1 MRRLDRY
8 ILREW
13 VAVFGMALISLVG
26 LQLLALVQNKL
37 DDLRGYGATWHEVVN
52 YFAVVLPST
61 LPTVIPVSLA
71 ISILYS
77 LGDLHRRQETTA
89 MRAAGFSV
97 WDISRSLWM
106 MGALLTGTLFLL
118 NAEVVPWSVEQS
130 RLTMSNLRYE
140 AAKQQQL
147 DDEQIGLI
155 YNLTF
160 YNEDEDRLWF
170 INRFNEYNY
179 RAYGVTISQLNGQQK
194 EVERIAANEGYYDDL
209 TQRWVLQ
216 QGRITEFL
224 PATGEAIRS
233 QAFDERAFTQLDE
246 QPDLMKFLEKKP
258 NDLSFFQL
266 SRLLGFLKADE
277 DTRVVPYQVQY
288 WSILFNPLRCLIVVG
303 LTVPF
308 ALSGVRTNPFI
319 GISKSA
325 GLLLIYIIAAVGC
338 KILAGGTL
346 SPLMAAAMPNLL
358 MVGISVWL
366 TYRASK
372 PA

>member
-13 VAVFGMALISLVG
+13 AVVFAMTLISLVG

-37 DDLRGYGATWHEVVN
+37 DNLRGMGADWNEVMT

-61 LPTVIPVSLA
+61 LPTVIPISLA

-97 WDISRSLWM
+97 WDISRSLWV
-106 MGALLTGTLFLL
+106 MGAFLTATVFVL

-130 RLTMSNLRYE
+130 RLTMSNLKYE
-140 AAKQQQL
+140 AARQQQI
-147 DDEQIGLI
+147 DEEDIGLL

-160 YNEDEDRLWF
+160 YNEDEGRLWF

-179 RAYGVTISQLNGQQK
+179 RAYGVTISQLNGAQR
-194 EVERIAANEGYYDDL
+194 ETERIAANQGYYDDL

-216 QGRITEFL
+216 EGRITEFL
-224 PATGEAIRS
+224 PETGEAIRS
-233 QAFDERAFTQLDE
+233 QAFGEREFMQLDE

-258 NDLSFFQL
+258 KDLSFFQL
-266 SRLLGFLKADE
+266 SRLLGFLEADE
-277 DTRVVPYQVQY
+277 DVRVIPYQVQY

-325 GLLLIYIIAAVGC
+325 GLLLVYIVAAVIC
-338 KILAGGTL
+338 RLLAGGAL
-346 SPLMAAAMPNLL
+346 SPLMAAAVPNIL
-358 MVGISVWL
+358 MVALAIWM
-366 TYRASK
+366 TWRASK